1 VAELHIC
8 IMQAELHFI
17 AGLPRSGSTLLAAL
31 LRQNPRFHARI
42 SSPLCLLFTQLV
54 AGMAGEASA
63 LVTDAQRERILRGL
77 FDSYYADQSGKAVV
91 FDTNR
96 GWCARLPALRQ
107 IVPDGKIICM
117 VRNVAWIMDS
127 IERLIRSN
135 PLLPSRLYADDN
147 ERATVYSRCDAIGHR
162 NRLVGGAWSAL
173 KEGFYG
179 ADADRLLIVEY
190 EYLTRAPQRTMA
202 LIYEFLGEEPFAHA
216 FDNLDY
222 DEPEFDEILMTPGL
236 HKVRRKVEFV
246 PRRTILPPDLF
257 ERFNALSFWT
267 DPAPSLANIVAPKQ
281 PPAPAKGNPAV
292 PPSPSGQAGA

>member
-1 VAELHIC
+1 
-8 IMQAELHFI
+8 MQPKLHFI

-42 SSPLCLLFTQLV
+42 SSPVCPLFGQLV
-54 AGMAGEASA
+54 AGMAGEAAA

-77 FDSYYADQSGKAVV
+77 FDSYYADQDDKTVV

-96 GWCARLPALRQ
+96 GWCGRLSALNRVVPEAR
-107 IVPDGKIICM
+107 IICM
-117 VRNVAWIMDS
+117 VRNVAWVMDS
-127 IERLIRSN
+127 IERLIRKN
-135 PLLPSRLYADDN
+135 PLLPSRLFADDA

-173 KEGFYG
+173 KEAFYG
-179 ADADRLLIVEY
+179 EDADRLLVVEY

-202 LIYEFLGEEPFAHA
+202 LIYEFLGEEPFAHQ

-267 DPAPSLANIVAPKQ
+267 DPAPSLANIVAPKRSLAPAEQ
-281 PPAPAKGNPAV
+281 NPAPPAEA
-292 PPSPSGQAGA
+292 QTC